1 MATRGIEIVSEI
13 KGVMIIKFEQLLIII
28 IQVTTRIRWRTK

>member
-1 MATRGIEIVSEI
+1 MSKRGIEIVSEI

-28 IQVTTRIRWRTK
+28 TRVTSRVRWRTK